1 MRTLGHL
8 KNGYITGNM
17 AIKQNNNSGFTLV
30 EMLVAAA
37 VFAIVMVIA
46 VDLFVLV
53 LRTPLQQVDTQH
65 VQEELNYVFEQVAQT
80 ARVNQID
87 YDAYKIL
94 YPSGFPDPLP
104 DDAGLY
110 FKTAT
115 TTTHIYLSSGQ
126 IVESVDGG
134 AAVPL
139 TTSGSSDVVITR
151 MVVYVYPGHDPADTS
166 SIVNSQETV
175 VLYLEGRSTAD
186 PSHPVS
192 AQTMITLRYY
202 AR

>member
-80 ARVNQID
+80 ARVSQID
-87 YDAYKIL
+87 YNSYAAFTNPQTD
-94 YPSGFPDPLP
+94 
-104 DDAGLY
+104 LY

-115 TTTHIYLSSGQ
+115 TTTHIYLSGGQ
-126 IVESVDGG
+126 IVESVDSG

-139 TTSGSSDVVITR
+139 TTSSSSDVVISQ
-151 MVVYVYPGHDPADTS
+151 MVVYVYPGTDPADTS
-166 SIVNSQETV
+166 SIVNNQETV
-175 VLYLEGRSTAD
+175 VLYLEGRSMAD